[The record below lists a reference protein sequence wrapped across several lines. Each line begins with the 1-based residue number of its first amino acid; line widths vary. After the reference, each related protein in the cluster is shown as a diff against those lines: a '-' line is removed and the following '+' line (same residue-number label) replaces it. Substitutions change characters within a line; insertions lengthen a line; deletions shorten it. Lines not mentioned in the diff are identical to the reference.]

1 VRGEFASRSMP
12 CVTQLRQNKAEDAF
26 SVAQY
31 VRIPE
36 SQHLVSLSRER
47 GIACAVLWIICVL
60 TAVNFD
66 DELPVT
72 TNKIDDVGANRLLS
86 NEFEPSKRRS
96 RRANHNLVS
105 ASVL

>member
-1 VRGEFASRSMP
+1 MRGEFASRSMP
-12 CVTQLRQNKAEDAF
+12 CVTQLRQNNAEDAF

-36 SQHLVSLSRER
+36 SQHLISLSRER
-47 GIACAVLWIICVL
+47 GIACAVIWIICVL

-72 TNKIDDVGANRLLS
+72 TNKIDDVGADRLLS
-86 NEFEPSKRRS
+86 DEFESIQ
-96 RRANHNLVS
+96 
-105 ASVL
+105 ASITEGEP